1 MTVVRDVAVH
11 LDPEVTC
18 PGEGGIT
25 AHHTDHIVGGT
36 SQGRQRHDHPAS
48 VPPGLG
54 CDPPWLGCDTMLIRS
69 AVSGDVPAL
78 VELFAQWGHAQDE
91 TEIKAQLALWSRTA
105 MAEVLVA
112 EIAGTAAAAIAVV
125 ALPHLGRP
133 GRLGRVMGL
142 VVGHNCRRQGVGG
155 ALLAAAEERAR
166 GWDCDAL
173 ELTSSRYRREAPAF
187 YTALGFEDRSS
198 RQARYVRQI
207 R

>member
-1 MTVVRDVAVH
+1 
-11 LDPEVTC
+11 
-18 PGEGGIT
+18 
-25 AHHTDHIVGGT
+25 
-36 SQGRQRHDHPAS
+36 
-48 VPPGLG
+48 
-54 CDPPWLGCDTMLIRS
+54 MLIRS

-78 VELFAQWGHAQDE
+78 VELFEQWGHAQDAADIE
-91 TEIKAQLALWSRTA
+91 AQLALWSRTETA
-105 MAEVLVA
+105 DILVA

-142 VVGHNCRRQGVGG
+142 VVGNNCRRQGVGG

-187 YTALGFEDRSS
+187 YTALGFEDQSS
-198 RQARYVRQI
+198 RQARYVRRI